1 MKTPGLRPRT
11 SLRVKLISW
20 SLIPTVIILVAV
32 AAVIL
37 YALQRVAEG
46 LVIERDREVTRLMAR
61 QVQTELASYEATIS
75 DLAARLSLE
84 PDLGAQCAELHRAVS
99 RMAAFDGGLV
109 LLDAQGRVV
118 TTAPMQ
124 ERLLRRDRSDRD
136 YFRRAYL
143 LPRPAYASVSQDGP
157 DGAQAVGIARA
168 ITRPDGSFGGVVLGV
183 FALRNGTLGGVY
195 GQAETSMVTRLQQD
209 PLYWQRPSAAP
220 AERDAAGLNAL
231 LQRAGFVR
239 YSASST
245 ASAFLVDRQ
254 GVVIQGTNVAQVGQV
269 VPSEDTLSLVRARHV
284 GAVRTRDQAGN
295 EIVACYAP
303 IGDTGWGLVTHEDWD
318 ALYGPARR
326 LSRFLIALL
335 AAGVV
340 APAAVV
346 TLAVRRI
353 THPVDELIAAA
364 RDVGA
369 GRFRRVSLATGDE
382 LTDLA
387 EQFNLMS
394 AQLEASYHHLE
405 QRIADR
411 TNDLEAL
418 LGVSREVSR
427 TLSPQRV
434 LTAGLQALLSLVGAH
449 QGAAC
454 ISFPEGE
461 PLTVHAGPDSL
472 PEVLLR
478 ELCLTVAERQQP
490 SVMLDP
496 RQPEA
501 PMLLLVPLRS
511 PETALGA
518 LVARTP
524 DAEISLRKQGG
535 LIISIGQQTSVALGN
550 ALLFERASQV
560 AVMAERQRLARD
572 LHDSVSQALYGVSL
586 YARAAD
592 RLLASGQTE
601 AAQQRLA
608 DLQLSARQ
616 ALAEMRLLI
625 YQLRPAALDELGL
638 AKTLR
643 LRLESVESR
652 AGLEIELDVHA
663 SDALRP
669 ELEEALFFIAQEALN
684 NVVRHAHA
692 TRVRASLATVG
703 DQVRLEIRDNGQ
715 GFDLHSP
722 RAGGI
727 GLSNMR
733 ARASELG
740 GTVRLISSPSEGT
753 IVQVEAP
760 L

>member
-1 MKTPGLRPRT
+1 MKTPSARPRA

-61 QVQTELASYEATIS
+61 QLQTELASHEAAIS
-75 DLAARLSLE
+75 ELAAQLSLE
-84 PDLGAQCAELHRAVS
+84 PDLSAQCALLRDADS
-99 RMAAFDGGLV
+99 RLASFDGGLV
-109 LLDAQGRVV
+109 LLDAQGHVV

-124 ERLLRRDRSDRD
+124 ERLLRRDRSERD

-168 ITRPDGSFGGVVLGV
+168 ITRPDGSFGGVALGV

-195 GQAETSMVTRLQQD
+195 GQAETSMATRLQQD
-209 PLYWQRPSAAP
+209 PLHWQRIGAAP
-220 AERDAAGLNAL
+220 PERDAAGLKAL

-239 YSASST
+239 YSASNT
-245 ASAFLVDRQ
+245 ANAYLVDGQ
-254 GVVIQGTNVAQVGQV
+254 GIVIQGTDVGQVGQV
-269 VPSEDTLSLVRARHV
+269 VPSEDTLSLVLAGHV
-284 GAVRTRDQAGN
+284 DAVRTRDQAGS

-303 IGDTGWGLVTHEDWD
+303 IGDTGWGLVTHEDWN

-326 LSRFLIALL
+326 LSRFLMALL
-335 AAGVV
+335 AAGVL

-353 THPVDELIAAA
+353 TRPVDELIAAA

-369 GRFRRVSLATGDE
+369 GRFRQVALATGDE

-411 TNDLEAL
+411 TRDLEAL
-418 LGVSREVSR
+418 LSVSREVSR
-427 TLSPQRV
+427 TLKPQQV
-434 LTAGLQALLSLVGAH
+434 LAAGMRALLSLVEAQ
-449 QGAAC
+449 QGGAC
-454 ISFPEGE
+454 ISTAEGQ
-461 PLTVHAGPDSL
+461 PLTLQTSPEAL
-472 PEVLLR
+472 PEDRLR
-478 ELCLTVAERQQP
+478 ELCRATAGHPQP
-490 SVMLDP
+490 LVMPDP
-496 RQPEA
+496 RQPERA
-501 PMLLLVPLRS
+501 LLVVPLRS
-511 PETALGA
+511 PEAALGA

-524 DAEISLRKQGG
+524 DAEQRLQDQGG
-535 LIISIGQQTSVALGN
+535 LIASIGQQTSVALGN

-608 DLQLSARQ
+608 DLQHSARQ

-625 YQLRPAALDELGL
+625 YQLRPTELAELGL
-638 AKTLR
+638 AEALR
-643 LRLESVESR
+643 LRLENVESR
-652 AGLEIELDVHA
+652 AGLEIALEVQLSA
-663 SDALRP
+663 PLRP
-669 ELEEALFFIAQEALN
+669 ELEAALFFIAQEALN
-684 NVVRHAHA
+684 NVVRHADA
-692 TRVRASLATVG
+692 TRVRASLTSVA
-703 DQVRLEIRDNGQ
+703 DQVRLEIADDGQ

-722 RAGGI
+722 RGGGL

-733 ARASELG
+733 SRVGELG
-740 GTVRLISSPSEGT
+740 GALQITSSPSEGT